1 MKKITFDYKENIEYK
16 KVKDKVRAII
26 LNKEGKALIV
36 KYAGLYML
44 PGGKIDDNETREESL
59 RREILEESGI
69 DINLDT
75 EIKQLEPFLEIETYN
90 QNYYDRKAGKE
101 INRVRKTYFYALE
114 TNQNINSNKQ
124 KLTESEKGEN
134 LTIEFLNL
142 SVIEYMVRN
151 NQTDNFRKSIFHRE
165 ILTTINEFCKYKQNE
180 ENKQQQR

>member
-36 KYAGLYML
+36 KYVGLYML

-151 NQTDNFRKSIFHRE
+151 NQTDNFRKSIFDRE
-165 ILTTINEFCKYKQNE
+165 IFTINEFCKYKQNE